1 MTSVYLNHLKYV
13 KISVR
18 SEAET
23 ISLAYFVKK
32 TNTKS
37 TNQRALFRPGLDVA
51 RDAVPALVPMG
62 RCDKLRSV
70 ATLRPRALGVFLV
83 FLMSY
88 VLKVGFC
95 MFFLGYGP
103 MNGMIFIDFLYK
115 LPMFSL
121 GMTG

>member
-1 MTSVYLNHLKYV
+1 MYIDIYNMTSVYLNHLKYV

-70 ATLRPRALGVFLV
+70 ATLRPRALCVFLV
-83 FLMSY
+83 FLISY
-88 VLKVGFC
+88 VL
-95 MFFLGYGP
+95 
-103 MNGMIFIDFLYK
+103 
-115 LPMFSL
+115 
-121 GMTG
+121 